1 MGTGATSAQT
11 GVKGIIAMFGPSD
24 LVGLLGAIVGAIGT
38 ICSIVK
44 NPVIQVI
51 CITISQV
58 LLLFSWFFFFCQTC
72 NNIFALFFIFCYIVY
87 LNNDF

>member
-44 NPVIQVI
+44 NYAATLLVIF
-51 CITISQV
+51 
-58 LLLFSWFFFFCQTC
+58 LF
-72 NNIFALFFIFCYIVY
+72 L
-87 LNNDF
+87 